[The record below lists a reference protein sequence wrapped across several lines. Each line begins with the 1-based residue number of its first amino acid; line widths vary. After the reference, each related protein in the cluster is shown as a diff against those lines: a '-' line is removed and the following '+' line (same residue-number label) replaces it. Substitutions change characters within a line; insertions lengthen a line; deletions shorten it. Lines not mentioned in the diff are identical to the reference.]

1 MIDIMQIQRQI
12 KEYIISSNR
21 FNILEKNIGVE
32 LTKIGGYSNMN
43 YRGIIKDISTNK
55 IIEEVFYRK
64 FGSKFGE
71 FSESVN
77 HEIENFITKYLAQRG
92 YGPKLL
98 YEVPNDYTI
107 SEYLI
112 DTITLPIEKYFDQNI
127 IKQLC
132 NILSHFTFI
141 SYTYKYKI
149 NDNNISITKVEDDI
163 KEKKISL
170 NKNIFEKG
178 LSMLENTKHAFD
190 VFINEFKRKY
200 SKEKNE
206 KEWADVELVQNHV
219 NNFKKYFIDSFPSQ
233 GFFVI
238 NHNDVHRQNILFR
251 EKEQKIFLIDHEY
264 FFLNLPGFDI
274 VYYLV
279 EYYINYEPEY
289 FCSLNKVDFD
299 KTFIYYEKFINL
311 FIQHNKLIEKEEGG
325 KDFIEI
331 IKTKKYYIY
340 LTNLVNLYL
349 FIWSIGNAKF
359 EAWDKNH
366 KSEFFFVH
374 GVDRIK
380 FYLTGMNAIEQL

>member
-1 MIDIMQIQRQI
+1 MFCDR
-12 KEYIISSNR
+12 ISR
-21 FNILEKNIGVE
+21 L
-32 LTKIGGYSNMN
+32 
-43 YRGIIKDISTNK
+43 
-55 IIEEVFYRK
+55 
-64 FGSKFGE
+64 
-71 FSESVN
+71 
-77 HEIENFITKYLAQRG
+77 
-92 YGPKLL
+92 
-98 YEVPNDYTI
+98 
-107 SEYLI
+107 
-112 DTITLPIEKYFDQNI
+112 
-127 IKQLC
+127 
-132 NILSHFTFI
+132 
-141 SYTYKYKI
+141 
-149 NDNNISITKVEDDI
+149 
-163 KEKKISL
+163 
-170 NKNIFEKG
+170 
-178 LSMLENTKHAFD
+178 
-190 VFINEFKRKY
+190 
-200 SKEKNE
+200 
-206 KEWADVELVQNHV
+206 
-219 NNFKKYFIDSFPSQ
+219 
-233 GFFVI
+233 
-238 NHNDVHRQNILFR
+238 
-251 EKEQKIFLIDHEY
+251 
-264 FFLNLPGFDI
+264 DI